1 MALKL
6 IHLYGGRAGRTHP
19 ESTPLGINLVLGT
32 AVMTFACLSIGAAT
46 SAETARLAVVA
57 VALGCFAV
65 AIDEVVPVLLLLP
78 MTYLF
83 FDGFLLNNMGRLT
96 WDSLPARFRPLPGRR
111 NIVVTRNAG
120 WSAAGALPAASL
132 DAALALAGD
141 APRVFVIGGASLY
154 AAALPRADELWLTE
168 IERDFN
174 GETRFPPWPRDSFV
188 EASRER
194 HVAAAPNDFAF
205 SFVVYRR
212 AGAPDRS
219 AAAAGSG

>member
-1 MALKL
+1 MTLALIAAVPRNGVIGHGNAL
-6 IHLYGGRAGRTHP
+6 PWHLPEDMRRFRAVTQ
-19 ESTPLGINLVLGT
+19 
-32 AVMTFACLSIGAAT
+32 GA
-46 SAETARLAVVA
+46 
-57 VALGCFAV
+57 
-65 AIDEVVPVLLLLP
+65 PVI
-78 MTYLF
+78 
-83 FDGFLLNNMGRLT
+83 MGRLT

-212 AGAPDRS
+212 AGVPDRS